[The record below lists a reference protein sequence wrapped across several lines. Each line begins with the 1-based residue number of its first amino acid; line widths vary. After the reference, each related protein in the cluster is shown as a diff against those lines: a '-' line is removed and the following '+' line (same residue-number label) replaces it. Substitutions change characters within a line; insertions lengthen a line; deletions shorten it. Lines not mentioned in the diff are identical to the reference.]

1 MKTLPHSTFPRLTKM
16 AIDRGQTIIFSVES
30 EVTTTMVLTGANGI
44 GKTALIKTVYELCR
58 NPEALTQGVELS
70 TNVNYVEA
78 EFYFDSDKKRIV
90 VRFMKSQQNIF
101 EVQLCLLNVMQ
112 GCRGDTVLWEN
123 RQDVSPFS
131 VLKQS
136 FVLIN

>member
-16 AIDRGQTIIFSVES
+16 VIDRRQTIIFSVES
-30 EVTTTMVLTGANGI
+30 EATNTMVLTGANGI

-58 NPEALTQGVELS
+58 NPEALTQGVQLS

-78 EFYFDSDKKRIV
+78 EFYFDSNKRIIV
-90 VRFMKSQQNIF
+90 QFIKSQQNIF